1 MEFIVNQI
9 KFNNKLWFVFNQIR
23 LGNVTLYNRHRM
35 PKSSGN
41 EVFEEVWIQEITRI
55 SEITSDFEIDIYMNE
70 IWVDHRLSYSH
81 MNPCKPNVS
90 VDHTIYDQ
98 IWTPNTCFVN
108 SKMADIHESPFPNI
122 YIMIYPD
129 GTIWI
134 NYRVKLTGLHIFLY
148 FYGFYNHLYG
158 IYTQ

>member
-1 MEFIVNQI
+1 
-9 KFNNKLWFVFNQIR
+9 
-23 LGNVTLYNRHRM
+23 M

-41 EVFEEVWIQEITRI
+41 DVLEEVWIQEITRI

-108 SKMADIHESPFPNI
+108 SKQADIHESPFRNI

-134 NYRVKLTGLHIFLY
+134 NYRVKLTGTDRIYRLILPIITTVLILRSLSH
-148 FYGFYNHLYG
+148 GFAEFSDGYSAMQTA
-158 IYTQ
+158 IS